1 MYRTLQPVQLD
12 FVDRAPIVHTLNM
25 ELHAPAERV
34 YEMLCDSPATWTWMP
49 SVRGGRWLSSE
60 HGVGGRRQILVGPA
74 KITETVL
81 AADPGRRWAYR
92 VDTTSVPLANA
103 LVEDWV
109 LTEEPATSTRP
120 AFTSVAYSFC
130 FAASPTTA
138 PAIKAIG
145 LPLSRIGAKVARNL
159 NRIFAA
165 EA

>member
-1 MYRTLQPVQLD
+1 MHRTLKPVQLD
-12 FVDRAPIVHTLNM
+12 FVDLAPIVHTLNM
-25 ELHAPAERV
+25 ELDASAERV
-34 YEMLCDSPATWTWMP
+34 YEMLSDSPATWTWMP
-49 SVRGGRWLSSE
+49 SVRGGRWLTSE

-81 AADPGRRWAYR
+81 AAEPGRRWAYR
-92 VDTTSVPLANA
+92 IDTTSVPLANA

-120 AFTSVAYSFC
+120 VGTRVAYSFC
-130 FAASPTTA
+130 FAASRTA
-138 PAIKAIG
+138 TPAIKAMG
-145 LPLSRIGAKVARNL
+145 LPLSRIGAKVATNL